1 MMKPSIPPQFQ
12 TLFTDAQAAFDK
24 LVAAAPIQEAK
35 ASADALMQQALAK
48 MGAVPRADFDIQRDM
63 LIALRERVAL
73 LEAQLAEFSAKKD

>member
-1 MMKPSIPPQFQ
+1 MIKPSIPPQFQ

-24 LVAAAPIQEAK
+24 LIAAAPMQRAK
-35 ASADALMQQALAK
+35 DSADALMQQTLAK

-73 LEAQLAEFSAKKD
+73 LEAQLAELSVKKD

>member
-1 MMKPSIPPQFQ
+1 MIKPSIPPQFQ

-24 LVAAAPIQEAK
+24 LIAAAPMQEAK
-35 ASADALMQQALAK
+35 ASADALMQQTLAK

-73 LEAQLAEFSAKKD
+73 LEAQLAELSVKKD